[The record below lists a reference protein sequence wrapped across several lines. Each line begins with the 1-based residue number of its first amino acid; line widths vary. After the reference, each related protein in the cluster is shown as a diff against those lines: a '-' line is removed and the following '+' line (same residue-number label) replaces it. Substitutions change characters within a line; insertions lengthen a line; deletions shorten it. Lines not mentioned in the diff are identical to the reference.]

1 MIVASDALEPVPQ
14 DPSGEDRFIALTE
27 MSGQVRRR
35 KIVVSPANH
44 FPERG
49 HRVVLQEG
57 PVDPKVLPFP
67 VLDPRLGLR
76 HLVEE
81 TGEGEGGGRRDI
93 LQGFGFHQAGDD
105 IGGASFYPI
114 PPPLKTP
121 DLRGKGGFPYPEFA
135 RRGCFEAGAV
145 VTLSTMRKALLF
157 IPLAC
162 LVAALPPTLDAITP
176 AELEARFKPLPTVA
190 EDKMPALSNAKSTF
204 RGLIQHK
211 GLEGHTWVA
220 FPFVE
225 NPASFGFDPQG
236 RLYVAEANRFWL
248 GVPDLRGA
256 NELIRDDFKTV
267 TVADRLAMYQKY
279 AASFPE
285 GWFSRVAD
293 RLILLED
300 RDGNGAA
307 DFRSLFSNRFKR
319 PEDGIGFS
327 VLADDGSVY
336 FTCIPSVW
344 KLRDTNGDGKA
355 DEEKEIST
363 GYGVRVS
370 FIGHDLHGIV
380 RGPDGRLYFSVGDRG
395 YHVTTADGKVH
406 PGSGRGAIF
415 RCESDGSGLE
425 VFCTG
430 LRNPQELVFDD
441 HGNLFT
447 FDNTG
452 DIGDKARMVYAL
464 EGSDSGW
471 DMSHQSPHH
480 YATHLDWGGF
490 RPEQSMWVKERM
502 FDLYNE
508 DQPQWVYPP
517 ASHVANGPSG
527 VTWLTGESLP
537 ADLRGKFLL
546 SNYRGASDNCNLLLI
561 ATEAKGAGYVASE
574 EREIVKGV
582 GASDVE
588 LGYDGNLYLCDFGGG
603 WSVNENGSIQV
614 AASKNAAEREAGAK
628 VAALFKEGFGKRNF
642 AELRELLSHPDR
654 RVRQAAQFAIAD
666 KGAEGGAVFVAVI
679 NESTSQIARLHAT
692 WGLGQLGRRDLAV
705 ADALIPLLLQTDPE
719 VRANAARVLGD
730 LGVESAKPALID
742 TLAKDDSLRVRS
754 LAAIALGRIAK
765 PGDEEV
771 TKALFSVALTNGQSD
786 PDIVLR
792 HALLSALSQVATAAD
807 AAAKVD
813 SASREERL
821 LAVMAL
827 RRQKSEELVKFLSDA
842 DPLVRREVIRAIYD
856 TSVLDT
862 SAGETLT
869 SLRDGIADLPEAVQR
884 RVVAANYRKGTP
896 ANALAMLQLA
906 ADSALA
912 KPVRKAALHGL
923 KQWEAT
929 IETDP
934 VLGHYRPQVV
944 KEGRTFASLAP
955 VIGDELRKFLTA
967 SDDAELTT
975 LAMEFAT
982 TAKVELD
989 PATLLAQAGNTK
1001 LPRSLRV
1008 AVIESLTSSKPEGTR
1023 ELVTSLLSDPDTLV
1037 RAGAMKAAFSLGLE
1051 GIAAQAT
1058 TALADAPLPVA
1069 RAAIAGLAGTQIE
1082 TILSLWKERSTKLR
1096 PGLWLDAYLA
1106 LAEKGNP
1113 EAAAHAASDPNAV
1126 FLLSLQGGD
1135 ASAGEIVFKNQGACL
1150 QCHKVGGEGGDK
1162 GGVQGPDLRDVGK
1175 RLAREKILESVAN
1188 PGAEIAPGYGMTSVT
1203 LKNNESVIGRL
1214 AKETP
1219 EEVTVIGLDN
1229 SERKIARS
1237 EIASVAPPVSAMPP
1251 VAAALPPRDFRD
1263 LIAFLAS
1270 QKGGKWKADDASHG
1284 DDEKIAK

>member
-1 MIVASDALEPVPQ
+1 
-14 DPSGEDRFIALTE
+14 
-27 MSGQVRRR
+27 
-35 KIVVSPANH
+35 
-44 FPERG
+44 
-49 HRVVLQEG
+49 
-57 PVDPKVLPFP
+57 
-67 VLDPRLGLR
+67 
-76 HLVEE
+76 
-81 TGEGEGGGRRDI
+81 
-93 LQGFGFHQAGDD
+93 
-105 IGGASFYPI
+105 
-114 PPPLKTP
+114 
-121 DLRGKGGFPYPEFA
+121 
-135 RRGCFEAGAV
+135 
-145 VTLSTMRKALLF
+145 MRKALLF

-162 LVAALPPTLDAITP
+162 LVACASTSLHAITP
-176 AELEARFKPLPTVA
+176 AELEARFKQLPTVP
-190 EDKMPALSNAKSTF
+190 EDKMPALSNTKGTF
-204 RGLIQHK
+204 RGLIQHE

-225 NPASFGFDPQG
+225 NPGSFGFDPQG

-256 NELIRDDFKTV
+256 NELIRDDFKAV

-293 RLILLED
+293 RLVLLED

-307 DFRSLFSNRFKR
+307 DFRSLFSDRFKR

-344 KLRDTNGDGKA
+344 KLRDTDGDGKA
-355 DEEKEIST
+355 DEETEIST

-370 FIGHDLHGIV
+370 FIGHDLHGLV

-395 YHVTTADGKVH
+395 YHVTTADGTVH

-471 DMSHQSPHH
+471 NMSHQSPHH
-480 YATHLDWGGF
+480 YATHLDWGAF

-502 FDLYNE
+502 FDLHNE

-537 ADLRGKFLL
+537 PDLRGKFLL
-546 SNYRGASDNCNLLLI
+546 SNYRGASDNCNLLLV
-561 ATEAKGAGYVASE
+561 AAEPKGAGYIASE
-574 EREIVKGV
+574 ERELVRGI

-588 LGYDGNLYLCDFGGG
+588 LGFDGNLYICDFGGG

-614 AASKNAAEREAGAK
+614 AGSKNASEREAGAT
-628 VAALFKEGFGKRNF
+628 VAAMFKEGFEKREVT
-642 AELRELLSHPDR
+642 ELRELLSHPDR
-654 RVRQAAQFAIAD
+654 RVRQAAQFALASRGEEASAIF
-666 KGAEGGAVFVAVI
+666 GAVI
-679 NESTSQIARLHAT
+679 NESTSQAARLHAI
-692 WGLGQLGRRDLAV
+692 WGLGQLGRREIAVNDL
-705 ADALIPLLLQTDPE
+705 LIPLLLQTDAE

-730 LGVESAKPALID
+730 LRASTAKTALLE
-742 TLAKDDSLRVRS
+742 TLSKDDSPRVRS

-765 PGDEEV
+765 EGDPEV
-771 TKALFSVALTNGQSD
+771 TEALFSATLANGQKEA
-786 PDIVLR
+786 DIVLR

-807 AAAKVD
+807 AAAKVASD
-813 SASREERL
+813 SIEERL
-821 LAVMAL
+821 LAVLVL
-827 RRQKSEELVKFLSDA
+827 RRHESGELAKFLGDA
-842 DPLVRREVIRAIYD
+842 DPLVRREVVRAIYD
-856 TSVLDT
+856 TKVLDT
-862 SAGETLT
+862 AAGETLA
-869 SLRDGIADLPEAVQR
+869 SLRDGIAEFPEAIQR
-884 RVVAANYRKGTP
+884 RLVAANYRKGTP
-896 ANALAMLQLA
+896 AHALAMLQLA
-906 ADSALA
+906 ADGSLA
-912 KPVRKAALHGL
+912 KPVRKAAFNGL
-923 KQWEAT
+923 KEWEAA

-934 VLGHYRPQVV
+934 VLGHYRPQAM
-944 KEGRTFASLAP
+944 KEGRTFTSLAP
-955 VIGDELRKFLTA
+955 VLGDSLRKFLTE
-967 SDDAELTT
+967 SPDPELTT

-982 TAKVELD
+982 KAKIELD
-989 PATLLAQAGNTK
+989 PSTLLSEAGNGK
-1001 LPRSLRV
+1001 LPPSLRV
-1008 AVIESLTSSKPEGTR
+1008 AVIESLVASKPEGTR
-1023 ELVTSLLSDPDTLV
+1023 EKIAALLSDEAVPV
-1037 RAGAMKAAFSLGLE
+1037 RAATMKAAFALGLD
-1051 GIAAQAT
+1051 GIDK
-1058 TALADAPLPVA
+1058 LARIAVGDAPLTVA
-1069 RAAIAGLAGTQIE
+1069 RAAIAGIADRNLEEIAA
-1082 TILSLWKERSTKLR
+1082 LWSKREADLR
-1096 PGLWLDAYLA
+1096 RALWLDAYLA
-1106 LAEKGNP
+1106 LADKGHP
-1113 EAAAHAASDPNAV
+1113 EAAAHAGSDPNAV

-1135 ASAGEIVFKNQGACL
+1135 AAAGEIVFKNQGACL

-1175 RLAREKILESVAN
+1175 RLSREKILESVAN

-1219 EEVTVIGLDN
+1219 EQVTVIGLDN
-1229 SERKIARS
+1229 SERTIARG
-1237 EIASVAPPVSAMPP
+1237 EIASIAPPVSAMPP

-1263 LIAFLAS
+1263 LVAFLAS

>member
-1 MIVASDALEPVPQ
+1 MAYNPDAMNSVP
-14 DPSGEDRFIALTE
+14 GCRF
-27 MSGQVRRR
+27 
-35 KIVVSPANH
+35 
-44 FPERG
+44 RG
-49 HRVVLQEG
+49 
-57 PVDPKVLPFP
+57 F
-67 VLDPRLGLR
+67 
-76 HLVEE
+76 
-81 TGEGEGGGRRDI
+81 
-93 LQGFGFHQAGDD
+93 
-105 IGGASFYPI
+105 
-114 PPPLKTP
+114 
-121 DLRGKGGFPYPEFA
+121 
-135 RRGCFEAGAV
+135 V
-145 VTLSTMRKALLF
+145 VTIPAMRKAL
-157 IPLAC
+157 PLLLLAI
-162 LVAALPPTLDAITP
+162 LSAAPAIHAITP
-176 AELEARFKPLPTVA
+176 AELEARFKPLPTVP
-190 EDKMPALSNAKSTF
+190 EDQMPAPSNAKGTF
-204 RGLIQHK
+204 RGLIQHE

-225 NPASFGFDPQG
+225 NPGSFGFDPQG

-256 NELIRDDFKTV
+256 NELIRDDFKAV

-307 DFRSLFSNRFKR
+307 DFRSLFSDRFKR

-406 PGSGRGAIF
+406 QGSGRGAIF

-441 HGNLFT
+441 FGNLFT

-471 DMSHQSPHH
+471 NMSHQSPHH

-561 ATEAKGAGYVASE
+561 AAEAKGAGYVATE
-574 EREIVKGV
+574 EREIVRGI

-588 LGYDGNLYLCDFGGG
+588 LGYDGNLYICDFGGG

-614 AASKNAAEREAGAK
+614 AGSKNAAEREAGAK
-628 VAALFKEGFGKRNF
+628 VAAMFKEGFAKHEVGD
-642 AELRELLSHPDR
+642 LRELLSHSDR
-654 RVRQAAQFAIAD
+654 RVRQAAQFALAD
-666 KGAEGGAVFVAVI
+666 RREEGRALFTAVI
-679 NESTSQIARLHAT
+679 NESTSQVARLHAI
-692 WGLGQLGRRDLAV
+692 WGLGQLGRRGIAV
-705 ADALIPLLLQTDPE
+705 ADALVPFLLQTDPE

-730 LGVESAKPALID
+730 LRVESAKAALIE
-742 TLAKDDSLRVRS
+742 TLAKDDSFRVRS

-765 PGDEEV
+765 PGDAEV
-771 TKALFSVALTNGQSD
+771 ATALFSAALTNGQKEA
-786 PDIVLR
+786 DIVLR
-792 HALLSALSQVATAAD
+792 HALLSALSQIATAAD
-807 AAAKVD
+807 AAAKAD
-813 SASREERL
+813 SGSREERL
-821 LAVMAL
+821 LAVLVL
-827 RRQKSEELVKFLSDA
+827 RRQESGELVKFLGDA

-862 SAGETLT
+862 TAGETLA
-869 SLRDGIADLPEAVQR
+869 SLRDGIAELPEAVQR
-884 RVVAANYRKGTP
+884 RLVAANYRKGTP
-896 ANALAMLQLA
+896 ANALAMLRLA
-906 ADSALA
+906 ADGSLA
-912 KPVRKAALHGL
+912 KPARKAAFTGL
-923 KQWEAT
+923 KQWEAV

-934 VLGHYRPQVV
+934 ALGHHRPQVA
-944 KEGRTFASLAP
+944 KEGRGFATLAP
-955 VIGDELRKFLTA
+955 VLGDELRRFITV
-967 SDDAELTT
+967 SEDPELTT

-982 TAKVELD
+982 TAKIELD
-989 PATLLAQAGNTK
+989 PATLIAQAGNAK
-1001 LPRSLRV
+1001 LTPGLRV
-1008 AVIESLTSSKPEGTR
+1008 AVIESLVASKPEGTR
-1023 ELVTSLLSDPDTLV
+1023 ERIASLLSDDAVPV
-1037 RAGAMKAAFSLGLE
+1037 RAAAMKAAFALGLD

-1058 TALADAPLPVA
+1058 SAINEAPLPVA
-1069 RAAIAGLAGTQIE
+1069 RAAIAGIAGTDPEAIVK
-1082 TILSLWKERSTKLR
+1082 LWKERGANLR

-1106 LAEKGNP
+1106 LAGMSRP
-1113 EAAAHAASDPNAV
+1113 EAATHAASDANAV
-1126 FLLSLQGGD
+1126 FLLSLEGGD
-1135 ASAGEIVFKNQGACL
+1135 ADAGEIVFKNQGACL

-1188 PGAEIAPGYGMTSVT
+1188 PGAEIAPGYGMTTVT
-1203 LKNNESVIGRL
+1203 LKNAESVIGRL

-1219 EEVTVIGLDN
+1219 GQVTVIGLDN
-1229 SERKIARS
+1229 RERTIVRG

-1263 LIAFLAS
+1263 LVAFLAS
-1270 QKGGKWKADDASHG
+1270 QKGGKGKDGDASHG
-1284 DDEKIAK
+1284 DGAGIAK

>member
-1 MIVASDALEPVPQ
+1 MNSVN
-14 DPSGEDRFIALTE
+14 GCRF
-27 MSGQVRRR
+27 
-35 KIVVSPANH
+35 
-44 FPERG
+44 RG
-49 HRVVLQEG
+49 
-57 PVDPKVLPFP
+57 F
-67 VLDPRLGLR
+67 
-76 HLVEE
+76 
-81 TGEGEGGGRRDI
+81 
-93 LQGFGFHQAGDD
+93 
-105 IGGASFYPI
+105 
-114 PPPLKTP
+114 
-121 DLRGKGGFPYPEFA
+121 
-135 RRGCFEAGAV
+135 V
-145 VTLSTMRKALLF
+145 VTIPAMRKALPLLLLAILF
-157 IPLAC
+157 TDTVIQ
-162 LVAALPPTLDAITP
+162 AITP
-176 AELEARFKPLPTVA
+176 AELESRFKSLPTVP
-190 EDKMPALSNAKSTF
+190 EDQMPALSNAKGTF
-204 RGLIQHK
+204 RGLIQHD

-225 NPASFGFDPQG
+225 NPGSFGFDPQG

-256 NELIRDDFKTV
+256 NELIRDDFKAV

-307 DFRSLFSNRFKR
+307 DHRSLFSDRFKR

-355 DEEKEIST
+355 DEETEIST

-395 YHVTTADGKVH
+395 YHITTADGKEH
-406 PGSGRGAIF
+406 NGSGRGAVF

-425 VFCTG
+425 VFAKG

-452 DIGDKARMVYAL
+452 DIGDKARMVYVL

-471 DMSHQSPHH
+471 NMSHQSPHH
-480 YATHLDWGGF
+480 YATHLDWGTF

-502 FDLYNE
+502 FDTYNE
-508 DQPQWVYPP
+508 EQPQWVYPP

-527 VTWLTGESLP
+527 VTWLTGESIP

-561 ATEAKGAGYVASE
+561 AAKPKGAGYVAAE
-574 EREIVKGV
+574 EREIVRGI

-588 LGYDGNLYLCDFGGG
+588 LGYDGNLYICDFGGG

-614 AASKNAAEREAGAK
+614 AVSKNAAEREAGAK
-628 VAALFKEGFGKRNF
+628 VAAMFKEGFVNRGVD
-642 AELRELLSHPDR
+642 ELRSLLGHSDR
-654 RVRQAAQFAIAD
+654 RVRQAAQFALAD
-666 KGAEGGAVFVAVI
+666 KGEEGRAAFAAVI
-679 NESTSQIARLHAT
+679 NESTSQVARLHAI
-692 WGLGQLGRRDLAV
+692 WGLGQLGRRDIAV
-705 ADALIPLLLQTDPE
+705 AEALVPLLLQTDPE

-730 LGVESAKPALID
+730 LREASATTALLEA
-742 TLAKDDSLRVRS
+742 LAKDDSPRVRS
-754 LAAIALGRIAK
+754 LSAIALGRIAK
-765 PGDEEV
+765 PGDAEV
-771 TKALFSVALTNGQSD
+771 TKALFSAALTNGQKD

-792 HALLSALSQVATAAD
+792 HALLAALSQVATPAE
-807 AAAKVD
+807 AAAKAD

-821 LAVMAL
+821 LAVLVL
-827 RRQKSEELVKFLSDA
+827 RREESEELVKFLGDT
-842 DPLVRREVIRAIYD
+842 DPLVRREAIRAIYD
-856 TSVLDT
+856 TAALDT
-862 SAGETLT
+862 AAGNTLA
-869 SLRDGIADLPEAVQR
+869 SIRDGLSDLPEAVQR
-884 RVVAANYRKGTP
+884 RLVAANYRKGTP

-906 ADSALA
+906 ADSSIS
-912 KPVRKAALHGL
+912 KPVRKAAFNGL

-934 VLGHYRPQVV
+934 VLGHYRPQMV
-944 KEGRTFASLAP
+944 KDGRTFASLAP
-955 VIGDELRKFLTA
+955 ALGGNLRKFI
-967 SDDAELTT
+967 SESQDAELTT

-982 TAKVELD
+982 TAQIELD
-989 PATLLAQAGNTK
+989 PATLLAQAGNAK
-1001 LPRSLRV
+1001 LTPGLRV
-1008 AVIESLTSSKPEGTR
+1008 AVIESLVATKPEGTR
-1023 ELVTSLLSDPDTLV
+1023 EKITALLSDKAIPV
-1037 RAGAMKAAFSLGLE
+1037 RAAAMKAAFALGLD
-1051 GIAAQAT
+1051 GIVGQAAGAIS
-1058 TALADAPLPVA
+1058 DAPLPVA
-1069 RAAIAGLAGTQIE
+1069 RAAIAGIAATDPGAIVA
-1082 TILSLWKERSTKLR
+1082 LWNDRSTKLR

-1106 LAEKGNP
+1106 LAEAGRP

-1126 FLLSLQGGD
+1126 FLLSLLGGD
-1135 ASAGEIVFKNQGACL
+1135 ATAGEIVFKNQGACL

-1188 PGAEIAPGYGMTSVT
+1188 PGAEIAPGFGMTTVT

-1219 EEVTVIGLDN
+1219 DQVTVIGLDN

-1251 VAAALPPRDFRD
+1251 IAAALPPRDFRD
-1263 LIAFLAS
+1263 LVAFLAS

>member
-1 MIVASDALEPVPQ
+1 
-14 DPSGEDRFIALTE
+14 
-27 MSGQVRRR
+27 
-35 KIVVSPANH
+35 
-44 FPERG
+44 
-49 HRVVLQEG
+49 
-57 PVDPKVLPFP
+57 
-67 VLDPRLGLR
+67 
-76 HLVEE
+76 
-81 TGEGEGGGRRDI
+81 
-93 LQGFGFHQAGDD
+93 
-105 IGGASFYPI
+105 
-114 PPPLKTP
+114 
-121 DLRGKGGFPYPEFA
+121 
-135 RRGCFEAGAV
+135 
-145 VTLSTMRKALLF
+145 MRKALLF

-162 LVAALPPTLDAITP
+162 LVAALPRPLPAITP
-176 AELEARFKPLPTVA
+176 AELEARFKQLPTVP
-190 EDKMPALSNAKSTF
+190 ESEMPALSNVKGTF
-204 RGLIQHK
+204 RGLIQHE
-211 GLEGHTWVA
+211 GLDGHTWVA

-225 NPASFGFDPQG
+225 NPGSFGFDPQG

-256 NELIRDDFKTV
+256 NELIRDDFKAV

-279 AASFPE
+279 TASFPE

-307 DFRSLFSNRFKR
+307 DFRSVFSDRFKR

-344 KLRDTNGDGKA
+344 KLRDTDGDGKA

-425 VFCTG
+425 VFATG

-452 DIGDKARMVYAL
+452 DIGDKARFVYAI

-480 YATHLDWGGF
+480 YATHLDWGDF

-527 VTWLTGESLP
+527 ATWLTGESLP

-561 ATEAKGAGYVASE
+561 DAEPKGAGYVATE
-574 EREIVKGV
+574 EREIIRGV

-588 LGYDGNLYLCDFGGG
+588 LGYDGNLYICDFGGG

-614 AASKNAAEREAGAK
+614 AGSKDASEREAGAK
-628 VAALFKEGFGKRNF
+628 VAAMFKEGFEKREV
-642 AELRELLSHPDR
+642 AELREFLSHSDR
-654 RVRQAAQFAIAD
+654 RVRQAAQFALAD
-666 KGAEGGAVFVAVI
+666 LGEEGLAVFNAVI
-679 NESTSQIARLHAT
+679 NESTSQIARLHAI
-692 WGLGQLGRRDLAV
+692 WGLGQLGRRGIAV

-730 LGVESAKPALID
+730 LRLESAKAALID
-742 TLAKDDSLRVRS
+742 ALGKDDSARVRS

-765 PGDEEV
+765 PGDSEAA
-771 TKALFSVALTNGQSD
+771 TALFSAALTNGQKET
-786 PDIVLR
+786 DIVLR
-792 HALLSALSQVATAAD
+792 HALLTALSQVATAAD
-807 AAAKVD
+807 AAAKVE
-813 SASREERL
+813 SGSREERL
-821 LAVMAL
+821 LAVLVL
-827 RRQKSEELVKFLSDA
+827 RRKESAELVKFLDDA

-856 TSVLDT
+856 TAVLDT
-862 SAGETLT
+862 AAGETLA
-869 SLRDGIADLPEAVQR
+869 SLRDGLADLPEAVQR
-884 RVVAANYRKGTP
+884 RLVAANYRKGTP

-906 ADSALA
+906 ADGSLS
-912 KPVRKAALHGL
+912 KPVRKAAFNGL
-923 KQWEAT
+923 KQWEAA

-944 KEGRTFASLAP
+944 TEGRAFATLAP
-955 VIGDELRKFLTA
+955 VLGDELRQFLSA
-967 SDDAELTT
+967 SDDPELTT

-982 TAKVELD
+982 TAKIELD
-989 PATLLAQAGNTK
+989 PATLLAQAGNAK
-1001 LPRSLRV
+1001 LTPALRV
-1008 AVIESLTSSKPEGTR
+1008 AVIESLVASKPEGTR
-1023 ELVTSLLSDPDTLV
+1023 ERITSLLSDEAVPV
-1037 RAGAMKAAFSLGLE
+1037 RAAAMKAAFALGLD

-1058 TALADAPLPVA
+1058 TAINEAPLPVA
-1069 RAAIAGLAGTQIE
+1069 RAAIAGIAGTDPEAIAK
-1082 TILSLWKERSTKLR
+1082 LWNERSKNLR

-1106 LAEKGNP
+1106 LADKGRP
-1113 EAAAHAASDPNAV
+1113 EATAHAASDPNAV

-1135 ASAGEIVFKNQGACL
+1135 AAAGEIVFKNQGACL

-1175 RLAREKILESVAN
+1175 RLSREKILEAVAN
-1188 PGAEIAPGYGMTSVT
+1188 PGAEITPGYGMTTVT

-1237 EIASVAPPVSAMPP
+1237 EIASTAPPVSAMPP
-1251 VAAALPPRDFRD
+1251 MAAALPPRDFRD
-1263 LIAFLAS
+1263 LVAFLAT

>member
-114 PPPLKTP
+114 QPPLKTP
-121 DLRGKGGFPYPEFA
+121 DLRGKGGFPFPEFA

-190 EDKMPALSNAKSTF
+190 EDKMPALTNAKGTF

-256 NELIRDDFKTV
+256 NELIRDDFKAV
-267 TVADRLAMYQKY
+267 TVADRLTMYQKY

-307 DFRSLFSNRFKR
+307 DFRSLFSDRFKR

-441 HGNLFT
+441 FGNLFT

-614 AASKNAAEREAGAK
+614 ASSKNAAEREAGAK
-628 VAALFKEGFGKRNF
+628 VAALFKEGFGKRDF

-765 PGDEEV
+765 PGDEGV

-906 ADSALA
+906 ADSTLA

-944 KEGRTFASLAP
+944 KEGRTFVSLAP
-955 VIGDELRKFLTA
+955 VLGDDLRKFLTA

-1001 LPRSLRV
+1001 LPPSLRV

-1023 ELVTSLLSDPDTLV
+1023 ELVTSLLSDPETLV

-1106 LAEKGNP
+1106 LTEKGNP

>member
-1 MIVASDALEPVPQ
+1 M
-14 DPSGEDRFIALTE
+14 
-27 MSGQVRRR
+27 
-35 KIVVSPANH
+35 H
-44 FPERG
+44 
-49 HRVVLQEG
+49 
-57 PVDPKVLPFP
+57 
-67 VLDPRLGLR
+67 
-76 HLVEE
+76 
-81 TGEGEGGGRRDI
+81 
-93 LQGFGFHQAGDD
+93 
-105 IGGASFYPI
+105 
-114 PPPLKTP
+114 
-121 DLRGKGGFPYPEFA
+121 
-135 RRGCFEAGAV
+135 
-145 VTLSTMRKALLF
+145 KALLF
-157 IPLAC
+157 IPLGC
-162 LVAALPPTLDAITP
+162 LVASLPGPAQAITP
-176 AELEARFKPLPTVA
+176 AELEARFKQLPSVP
-190 EDKMPALSNAKSTF
+190 EREMPAPSNAKGTF
-204 RGLIQHK
+204 RGLIQHE

-256 NELIRDDFKTV
+256 NELIRDDFKAV
-267 TVADRLAMYQKY
+267 TVADRLTLYQKY
-279 AASFPE
+279 AASFPQ

-307 DFRSLFSNRFKR
+307 DFRSLFSDRFKR

-344 KLRDTNGDGKA
+344 KLRDTDGDGKA

-370 FIGHDLHGIV
+370 FIGHDLHGLV

-395 YHVTTADGKVH
+395 YHVTTADGTVH

-425 VFCTG
+425 IFSTG

-452 DIGDKARMVYAL
+452 DIGDKARMVYAI

-471 DMSHQSPHH
+471 NMSHQSPHH

-502 FDLYNE
+502 FDLHNE

-561 ATEAKGAGYVASE
+561 AAEAKGAGYVATE
-574 EREIVKGV
+574 EREIVRGI

-603 WSVNENGSIQV
+603 WNVNENGSIQV
-614 AASKNAAEREAGAK
+614 AGSKNATERKAGAK
-628 VAALFKEGFGKRNF
+628 VAAMFKEGIASLKVSD
-642 AELRELLSHPDR
+642 LRELLTHPDR
-654 RVRQAAQFAIAD
+654 RVRQAAQFGLAD
-666 KGAEGGAVFVAVI
+666 RGDEGRAVFTSVTT
-679 NESTSQIARLHAT
+679 ESTSRIARLHAI
-692 WGLGQLGRRDLAV
+692 WGLGQLGRRGTAV
-705 ADALIPLLLQTDPE
+705 ADALVPLLLEADPE

-730 LGVESAKPALID
+730 LRVDSAIPALID
-742 TLAKDDSLRVRS
+742 ALGKDDSARVRS
-754 LAAIALGRIAK
+754 LAAIALGRTAK
-765 PGDEEV
+765 PGDAEV
-771 TKALFSVALTNGQSD
+771 TEALFSAALTNGQKET
-786 PDIVLR
+786 DIVLR
-792 HALLSALSQVATAAD
+792 HALLSALSQIATAAD

-813 SASREERL
+813 SSAREERL
-821 LAVMAL
+821 IAVLVL
-827 RRQKSEELVKFLSDA
+827 RRQESPELVKFLGDA
-842 DPLVRREVIRAIYD
+842 EPLVRREVIRAIYD

-862 SAGETLT
+862 TSGETLA
-869 SLRDGIADLPEAVQR
+869 SLRDGITDLPEAVQR
-884 RVVAANYRKGTP
+884 RLVAANYRKGKP

-906 ADSALA
+906 ADSTLS
-912 KPVRKAALHGL
+912 KPVRKAAFNGL
-923 KQWEAT
+923 KQWESS

-944 KEGRTFASLAP
+944 KEGRGFATLAP
-955 VIGDELRKFLTA
+955 VLGDPLRRFLRA
-967 SDDAELTT
+967 SDDPELTT

-982 TAKVELD
+982 TAQIELD
-989 PATLLAQAGNTK
+989 PATLLAQAGNAK
-1001 LPRSLRV
+1001 LTPGLRV
-1008 AVIESLTSSKPEGTR
+1008 AVIDSLVVSKPEGTR
-1023 ELVTSLLSDPDTLV
+1023 ERITSLLSDEAVPV
-1037 RAGAMKAAFSLGLE
+1037 RAAAMKAAFALGLE
-1051 GIAAQAT
+1051 GIATRASSAID
-1058 TALADAPLPVA
+1058 DAPLPVA
-1069 RAAIAGLAGTQIE
+1069 RAAIAGIAGTDPEAIAKR
-1082 TILSLWKERSTKLR
+1082 WKERSAKLR

-1106 LAEKGNP
+1106 LAEIGQP

-1135 ASAGEIVFKNQGACL
+1135 AAAGEIVFKNQGACL

-1175 RLAREKILESVAN
+1175 RLSREKILESVAN
-1188 PGAEIAPGYGMTSVT
+1188 PGAEIAPGYGMTTVT
-1203 LKNNESVIGRL
+1203 LKSKESVIGRL

-1219 EEVTVIGLDN
+1219 EQVTVIGLDN
-1229 SERKIARS
+1229 SERRIARS
-1237 EIASVAPPVSAMPP
+1237 EITLIAPPVSAMPP
-1251 VAAALPPRDFRD
+1251 VAAALPPRDFRN
-1263 LIAFLAS
+1263 LIAFLAT
-1270 QKGGKWKADDASHG
+1270 QKGGKWNAEDASHG